1 MERQRLQ
8 REGQK
13 MIYYIGIKLK
23 NGNEDQ
29 QRGQSQLEVQAG
41 REPSPAS
48 DEEFIQ
54 DQAIKRG
61 NYGTWM
67 CKRCEYRDD
76 MAGMMTH
83 LKRYHM
89 K

>member
-1 MERQRLQ
+1 MVAAADTIAVDEELLMHLAVVSIARA
-8 REGQK
+8 EP
-13 MIYYIGIKLK
+13 
-23 NGNEDQ
+23 
-29 QRGQSQLEVQAG
+29 LESLFISATTE

-89 K
+89 E